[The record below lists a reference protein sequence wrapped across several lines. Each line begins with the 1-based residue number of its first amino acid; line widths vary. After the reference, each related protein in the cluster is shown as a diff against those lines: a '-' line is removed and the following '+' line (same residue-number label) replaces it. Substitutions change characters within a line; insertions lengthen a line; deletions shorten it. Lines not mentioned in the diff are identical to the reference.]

1 MLNHSRIKPCA
12 GELVSRAAKIAAM
25 GLVALC
31 LAACP
36 PEPSKDISIGE
47 ITIFNIPREIGAKD
61 TFRVY
66 LNASDSESEND
77 PPAARGWAD
86 AETPSG
92 KHMVTIP
99 LQTPV
104 DASTNPNPTSD
115 TAPWAGT
122 ATFFSVMISPASV
135 SGPNDIAVRAGT
147 PLDKSKARMNWEEL
161 LQMSINDAFYSAK
174 VQALYDGLIAYD
186 DDIQKTP

>member
-25 GLVALC
+25 GLVVLC

-36 PEPSKDISIGE
+36 PEPSRDISIGE

-66 LNASDSESEND
+66 LNASDSESEDD

-86 AETPSG
+86 AETPNG
-92 KHMVTIP
+92 KHMVTIQ

-104 DASTNPNPTSD
+104 AAGTNPTSGSD
-115 TAPWAGT
+115 SWAGT

-161 LQMSINDAFYSAK
+161 LPMSINDDFYSAK
-174 VQALYDGLIAYD
+174 VQALYDGLIVYD
-186 DDIQKTP
+186 TDIQKTP